1 MHMALMSSG
10 EKYLVAD
17 LNLADFG
24 RREIAMAEHEMP
36 GLMELRAR
44 YSSEQ
49 PLSGVRITGSGTP
62 ATTAGIAVMRV
73 TDGKLPLPRGEYK
86 ATF

>member
-1 MHMALMSSG
+1 MPKAAAATACAPPAFATISTPAKRAATS
-10 EKYLVAD
+10 VAGSI
-17 LNLADFG
+17 LPS
-24 RREIAMAEHEMP
+24 MP
-36 GLMELRAR
+36 G
-44 YSSEQ
+44 
-49 PLSGVRITGSGTP
+49 GVRITGSGTP